1 MSETR
6 AAVREVGWEE
16 RAQPYL
22 RRQTAAW
29 VAEAAPAAC
38 TLSATA
44 AGNDKLGCSERDSE
58 GGDVGVAYMT
68 AAKVLARVA
77 VAFGLSRRPNAPP
90 ASSGVA

>member
-29 VAEAAPAAC
+29 VAEAAPAAWRH
-38 TLSATA
+38 LQLPPV
-44 AGNDKLGCSERDSE
+44 NEELGDSESDGE
-58 GGDVGVAYMT
+58 GGDGADGLGEDHHGVWCT
-68 AAKVLARVA
+68 
-77 VAFGLSRRPNAPP
+77 
-90 ASSGVA
+90 